1 MVEEATTSNTIL
13 AIIYLVVLVSLLL
26 FESGY
31 SSKITEETIHGSTEP
46 PRIGHFFEMCRCGV
60 SEACVIFTYFLIGVI
75 CSDIME
81 HYQYDFYIS
90 IGLMLFLTV
99 LWFMM
104 DTSLVYMAYKKGS
117 IVDGLN
123 IFGILKLYLK
133 LGFSGTF
140 YLLLTSFFT
149 QFVLVSSLATVPSWD
164 LIGIANFILRFTL
177 APITMIFS
185 FRLFALQARIE

>member
-1 MVEEATTSNTIL
+1 
-13 AIIYLVVLVSLLL
+13 
-26 FESGY
+26 
-31 SSKITEETIHGSTEP
+31 
-46 PRIGHFFEMCRCGV
+46 
-60 SEACVIFTYFLIGVI
+60 
-75 CSDIME
+75 
-81 HYQYDFYIS
+81 
-90 IGLMLFLTV
+90 
-99 LWFMM
+99 MM

-185 FRLFALQARIE
+185 FRLFALQARIEWANF

>member
-13 AIIYLVVLVSLLL
+13 AIIYLVVLVALLL
-26 FESGY
+26 FVFLY

-60 SEACVIFTYFLIGVI
+60 SEACVIFTYSLIGVI

-99 LWFMM
+99 L
-104 DTSLVYMAYKKGS
+104 
-117 IVDGLN
+117 GL
-123 IFGILKLYLK
+123 
-133 LGFSGTF
+133 
-140 YLLLTSFFT
+140 
-149 QFVLVSSLATVPSWD
+149 
-164 LIGIANFILRFTL
+164 
-177 APITMIFS
+177 
-185 FRLFALQARIE
+185 